1 MGKLSLKITIARSS
15 KVTKQEFDTQMTVFD
30 VCRQI
35 REKVPD
41 AVEPG
46 DSVNDYGLLKLDDL
60 DPRFGTWLE
69 AARALEFYQLE
80 NNSVLD
86 YKTKKRPL
94 RVETLDMTI
103 RTIIVDDSL
112 NVKDLVKTV
121 CARYGLNNPEE
132 FSFIVKV
139 CLSVCLFVYF
149 FVYLFTSLFTCLFV
163 YLFTSLFTCLFV
175 YLFVYCSG

>member
-15 KVTKQEFDTQMTVFD
+15 KVTKQEFDTSLTVFE

-69 AARALEFYQLE
+69 SARALEFYQLE

-139 CLSVCLFVYF
+139 S
-149 FVYLFTSLFTCLFV
+149 
-163 YLFTSLFTCLFV
+163 CLFV
-175 YLFVYCSG
+175 YLFVYLLIYLSVYLSTCLLICLFIVPV

>member
-1 MGKLSLKITIARSS
+1 MGKLTLKINIARSS
-15 KVTKQEFDTQMTVFD
+15 KVTKQEFESQITIFD

-41 AVEPG
+41 AIEPG
-46 DSVNDYGLLKLDDL
+46 ESVNDYGLLKLDEL

-69 AARALEFYQLE
+69 SARNLEFYQLE
-80 NNSVLD
+80 NNAVLD
-86 YKTKKRPL
+86 YRTKKRPL

-103 RTIIVDDSL
+103 RTVIVDDSL

-139 CLSVCLFVYF
+139 CVLFGVYWGLLE
-149 FVYLFTSLFTCLFV
+149 V
-163 YLFTSLFTCLFV
+163 
-175 YLFVYCSG
+175 